1 MGNCLSQINKTQN
14 IPQGIPQGIPIVTPH
29 YFQDISQ
36 CTQQASINPQYLTY
50 PNSFNTPNVVILNN
64 GYNHYDPGFGLAA
77 TNGFLTGMLFGEL
90 IDDF

>member
-1 MGNCLSQINKTQN
+1 MGNCFSKVVKTQN
-14 IPQGIPQGIPIVTPH
+14 IPQGIPIVTPH

-36 CTQQASINPQYLTY
+36 CIQQASVY
-50 PNSFNTPNVVILNN
+50 PNSYNSANIVVLNN